1 MLGSPLPTELKASPS
16 QGVRGGA
23 QDPEERVRLELRE
36 SVHNVKPMKSDA
48 NDGKHWSEKDVRN
61 LMASL
66 RCGDTIEEAAERL
79 CRSGTV
85 DEVRRKAEE
94 LGLKYKSCQL
104 RSASNKTGGG
114 VRS

>member
-1 MLGSPLPTELKASPS
+1 ME
-16 QGVRGGA
+16 RFRI
-23 QDPEERVRLELRE
+23 EEDNYIE
-36 SVHNVKPMKSDA
+36 PMKSDT
-48 NDGKHWSEKDVRN
+48 NDGKYWSEMDVRN

-94 LGLKYKSCQL
+94 LGLKYKS
-104 RSASNKTGGG
+104 RG
-114 VRS
+114 